1 MTTPVRRLNI
11 CLFRARE
18 DGFNE
23 GMSFSAFRYLFRLVV
38 SCALGVAVVDSLAAE
53 KAGATSADKS
63 TPATKVS
70 APGSLFDGKT
80 LTGWAQSDFAGRGSV
95 TVSNGQIHLNM
106 GSMTGITWT
115 NTNSLPRMNY
125 EISLDA
131 MRVEGSDFFCGLTF
145 PVGKDPCSFIVGGW
159 GGGVVGLSSIDSED
173 ASQNETTGYMNFT
186 NGKWYHIRV
195 RVEPGKI
202 QAWID
207 NDRVVNLET
216 EGKRISIRMEVEPSV
231 PLGIATWN
239 TSAALKNIQLKQL

>member
-1 MTTPVRRLNI
+1 MILEA
-11 CLFRARE
+11 LFRFRPLQIVCSA
-18 DGFNE
+18 
-23 GMSFSAFRYLFRLVV
+23 MIMTFSVV
-38 SCALGVAVVDSLAAE
+38 SAAE
-53 KAGATSADKS
+53 KPAPTVAEKSASGSGKTES
-63 TPATKVS
+63 R
-70 APGSLFDGKT
+70 SLFDGKT
-80 LTGWAQSDFAGRGSV
+80 LTGWISSDFAGRGSV
-95 TVSNGQIHLNM
+95 TVSNGQINLGM
-106 GSMTGITWT
+106 GSMTGINWT
-115 NTNSLPRMNY
+115 NTNTLPRMSY

-131 MRVEGSDFFCGLTF
+131 MRVDGSDFFCGLTF

-239 TSAALKNIQLKQL
+239 TAAALKNIQLKRL